1 MDLCR
6 NKIKTELIKE
16 FSSLAFGYKVGF
28 CLFWFLVLVIF
39 FFFLTWNARHT
50 IMVQLKANASSY
62 SWRCRWFIFFSSGS
76 LKNYILLISTFP
88 VGGENIHWGRIV
100 FPTTIGAAFG
110 RLRKCRISSAT
121 GGAWGVGGLFRAANG
136 RFGKPYDRPTLQ
148 GTERPIPGGPVRP
161 HKSNGLS
168 YPSCRWIVLL
178 LRKKK
183 ECPKHSFFFISF

>member
-16 FSSLAFGYKVGF
+16 FSLLAFGYKVGF

-39 FFFLTWNARHT
+39 FFFFNVECQTHYHGPA
-50 IMVQLKANASSY
+50 QSQCLKLFMTLPLIY
-62 SWRCRWFIFFSSGS
+62 FFSGS

-110 RLRKCRISSAT
+110 RLRKCRISSVL

-168 YPSCRWIVLL
+168 YPSCR
-178 LRKKK
+178 
-183 ECPKHSFFFISF
+183 